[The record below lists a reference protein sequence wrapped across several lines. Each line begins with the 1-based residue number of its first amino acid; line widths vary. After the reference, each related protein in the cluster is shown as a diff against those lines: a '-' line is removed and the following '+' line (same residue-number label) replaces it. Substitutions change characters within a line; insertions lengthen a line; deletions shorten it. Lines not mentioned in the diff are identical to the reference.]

1 MVDPRKTAARLAQ
14 ELHTTFGE
22 DLRSVVLFGS
32 VVRGEVVPGVS
43 DVNILVL
50 LERVGPGQLGAAA
63 PLIQEWIRKGNTPP
77 QVYSMDEWD
86 GMKDTFAIEIS
97 DMQESREVLYGE
109 DPVGGDSVEAADLR
123 THAEQEMRQTLFKM
137 RIRTLISAN
146 DPAELGRLLQ
156 AGLPSFAA
164 YMRAALRLTGE
175 QPGRDTESVIERTAA
190 RIGADAAP
198 MRRCWRARKSLQR
211 LDVSIDDPLLAE
223 YNHFNYALIGYL
235 DHLAT
240 NIAGGVPAALRSSTN

>member
-14 ELHTTFGE
+14 ELRNTFGE

-50 LERVGPGQLGAAA
+50 LQAVGPAQLGAAA

-77 QVYSMDEWD
+77 HVYSIDEWN

-97 DMQESREVLYGE
+97 DMQDSREVLFGE
-109 DPVGGDSVEAADLR
+109 DPVAEDSVDPADLR

-156 AGLPSFAA
+156 AGLPSFTA
-164 YMRAALRLTGE
+164 YMRAALRLSGE
-175 QPGRDTESVIERTAA
+175 TPGRDTESVIERTAA
-190 RIGADAAP
+190 RIGADGAA
-198 MRRCWRARKSLQR
+198 MQRCWRARKSLQR
-211 LDVSIDDPLLAE
+211 LDVSIGDPLLAE
-223 YNHFNYALIGYL
+223 YNHFNQALIGYL
-235 DHLAT
+235 DHLSTQLADGVGAT
-240 NIAGGVPAALRSSTN
+240 FRSAST